1 MPLRLR
7 RLTAVLC
14 LLLGAL
20 AGALPAAAAATGP
33 VAVAGADGRTGRLVV
48 RELLAAGYAV
58 RALVRDP
65 PGGGF
70 ADGVDVVQADARE
83 PASLQPALA
92 GATALIIAIGAAP
105 GDAANAPE
113 QVDYRGVQN
122 LATAAAAAKLGQ
134 VVLVSS
140 AGVTRDDHPLNR
152 LFGNVLQW
160 KARGEDALRAGGVP
174 YTIVR
179 PGGLTDDD
187 DGAGGIRL
195 EQGDAGTGFIPR
207 ADVARIAVAALGE
220 PSARG
225 RTFEAYAAGG
235 PPPADWAKT
244 FNALAVDAAGTP
256 GESKP

>member
-1 MPLRLR
+1 MPSRLR
-7 RLTAVLC
+7 RLTALLC
-14 LLLGAL
+14 MLLGAVG
-20 AGALPAAAAATGP
+20 GALPAVADPAGP

-48 RELLAAGYAV
+48 RELLAAGYPV

-65 PGGGF
+65 ADGGF
-70 ADGVDVVQADARE
+70 AEGVDVVQADARE
-83 PASLQPALA
+83 PSALGPALA
-92 GATALIIAIGAAP
+92 GATAHVIAIGARP
-105 GDAANAPE
+105 GDAASGPE

-122 LATAAAAAKLGQ
+122 LASAAAAAQLGH

-152 LFGNVLQW
+152 RFDDVLQW
-160 KARGEDALRAGGVP
+160 KARGEAALRASGVP
-174 YTIVR
+174 WTIIR
-179 PGGLTDDD
+179 PGGLTDADT
-187 DGAGGIRL
+187 GAGGVRL
-195 EQGDAGTGFIPR
+195 VQGDAGTGFIPR

-256 GESKP
+256 GDSKP